1 MIDLPYP
8 ITFVKSL
15 PAQNST
21 SGYLKYFRKKLG
33 KILFLKTEIFSQF
46 LQSKLAYPIN
56 RDIPLMHIDY
66 ARKITNKEISI
77 LLKES

>member
-1 MIDLPYP
+1 MQNIKKNSIDRILLKNLVCPL
-8 ITFVKSL
+8 TKSDL
-15 PAQNST
+15 IYS
-21 SGYLKYFRKKLG
+21 RKEHEL
-33 KILFLKTEIFSQF
+33 IS

-56 RDIPLMHIDY
+56 RDIPLMHIDF

>member
-1 MIDLPYP
+1 MMIKKIMQNIKKNSIDRIFLKNLVCPLTKSDL
-8 ITFVKSL
+8 I
-15 PAQNST
+15 
-21 SGYLKYFRKKLG
+21 YLKKEHEL
-33 KILFLKTEIFSQF
+33 IS

-56 RDIPLMHIDY
+56 QDIPLMHIDF